1 MNIRLPKKLMSYLAI
16 HMIVGGHLFGA
27 ATGIASVYG
36 NKSDGLL
43 GKLTASGEKL
53 TSKFFTVASRTFP
66 FGTLLKIINI
76 KTGDCVIAKV
86 NDRGPY
92 IKGRVLDLNMAVAK
106 ALKIKYVGLV
116 KYVKVTETN

>member
-1 MNIRLPKKLMSYLAI
+1 MNIRLLKKLMSYFAI

-27 ATGIASVYG
+27 ATGLASVYG

-43 GKLTASGEKL
+43 GKLTASGERL
-53 TSKFFTVASRTFP
+53 TSKLFTVASKTFP
-66 FGTLLKIINI
+66 FGTLLKIINV
-76 KTGDCVIAKV
+76 KTGDYVIARV

-106 ALKIKYVGLV
+106 ALKIHSTGVVRYEKF
-116 KYVKVTETN
+116 TTAD